1 MIILPINNT
10 SAENLSTWL
19 GRELVRRIGER
30 FGKTQ
35 IQRLKLSVSETSG
48 QWGVYRYAED

>member
-1 MIILPINNT
+1 MLPINNS
-10 SAENLSTWL
+10 SAENLATWV
-19 GRELVRRIGER
+19 GRELVRRIGDR

-48 QWGVYRYAED
+48 QWGVYHFSDLD